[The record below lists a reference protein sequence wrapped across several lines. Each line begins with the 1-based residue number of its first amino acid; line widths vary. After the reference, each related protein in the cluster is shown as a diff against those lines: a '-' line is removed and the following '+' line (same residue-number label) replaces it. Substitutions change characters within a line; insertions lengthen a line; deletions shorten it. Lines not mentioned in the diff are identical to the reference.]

1 MENQNYRIA
10 RIILKDE
17 TGRILIQRR
26 SLSKKTSPNKWTDSA
41 SGHVET
47 GETYED
53 AIRRET
59 KEEIGIELDDIIYLG
74 EVATKHKHN
83 DTDLTILNGVFK
95 GQISSQVK
103 LILDP
108 IEVSDVQWTDLD
120 AIKSQIAEKPD
131 DFSPGF
137 KKIIQLYY

>member
-1 MENQNYRIA
+1 MENQYYRIA
-10 RIILKDE
+10 RIILQDE

-26 SLSKKTSPNKWTDSA
+26 SQTKKTSPNTWTDSA

-59 KEEIGIELDDIIYLG
+59 KEEIGIDLTSIKYLG
-74 EVATKHKHN
+74 EIPTKHEHN
-83 DTDLTILNGVFK
+83 GTDLTILNGVFK
-95 GQISSQVK
+95 GQISSQTQFV
-103 LILDP
+103 LDP
-108 IEVSDVQWTDLD
+108 IEVSDAKWIELNEV
-120 AIKSQIAEKPD
+120 KSLISKNPN

-137 KKIIQLYY
+137 KIIIKTYY